1 VRETTLSIRWLIP
14 FIRVT
19 GASPGELA
27 ILQREGIGLK
37 EFVDPDARVRHR
49 AAMDLLARGIERL
62 NDPTLGLKAGE
73 RVEAGDYDALEYAAR
88 SCATARDAVQ
98 CVIRYQ
104 ALTHGGHEA
113 QLLEEGERATW
124 RWRPVDDVV
133 QLPAANDFSLVSAC
147 SLARRYLGMGAQ
159 GELHEVHFLHAH
171 PTDRAAYA
179 RIFEG
184 AELKFEK
191 PWNALVFSRSLLD
204 APMAFAHAGLQ
215 AAYELH
221 VQNAQRRVE
230 QDAGVSAQVRALI
243 GALLSAGEPSIGR
256 IARKLAMSESTL
268 RRRLREEGTTHR
280 ELLDQVRWQLAQSY
294 LSDRSLGIREIAFL
308 LGFAHVSAFHK
319 AFRRLSQGL
328 TPVEFR
334 TRAKA

>member
-1 VRETTLSIRWLIP
+1 MP

-19 GASPGELA
+19 GASPADLEVLH
-27 ILQREGIGLK
+27 REGIGMK
-37 EFVDPDARVRHR
+37 EFVDPDARIRHR
-49 AAMDLLARGIERL
+49 AAMELLARGVERL
-62 NDPTLGLKAGE
+62 HDPTLGLKAGE

-88 SCATARDAVQ
+88 TCATARDAVQ

-113 QLLEEGERATW
+113 QLVEEGDRATW
-124 RWRPVDDVV
+124 RWRPIDDVV
-133 QLPAANDFSLVSAC
+133 QLPQANDFSLVSCC

-159 GELHEVHFLHAH
+159 GELHEVHFLHAA
-171 PTDRAAYA
+171 PTDAREYA
-179 RIFEG
+179 RLFEN
-184 AELKFEK
+184 AQLSFSR

-221 VQNAQRRVE
+221 VQNARRRVE
-230 QDAGVSAQVRALI
+230 QEAGVSAQVRTLI
-243 GALLSAGEPSIGR
+243 VALLSAGEPSIGH

-280 ELLDQVRWQLAQSY
+280 ELVDQVRWQLAQSY
-294 LSDRSLGIREIAFL
+294 LADRSVGIREIAFL

-319 AFRRLSQGL
+319 AFRRLSHGQ

-334 TRAKA
+334 SRGKGP